1 MTLEFTQNRSNLVYT
16 AIVVLACAVFYILEW
31 VNGRDLM
38 PDLFVYY
45 SAAKEWMLG
54 GEPYGQAFGLSS
66 GYFKYSPLAML
77 AFVPLSFLSYKI
89 ASSLFYWLV
98 VVVFIELSLRLW
110 KHSKSL
116 YSSPSM
122 VWVLAVVGVIVS
134 GHLIRELHLG
144 NINLILL
151 FLCWL
156 VFKAIQADK
165 FSLAGLLLALVILFK
180 PHFVIL
186 LPLLLLRGQLKT
198 LLYCASAIII
208 GLFIPIIPE
217 GWSGNVVLLEQWF
230 ATMQTHNVALSESV
244 NTVYFQ
250 FARFGLPISETA
262 LVLMVL
268 ALTGGVFLWA
278 MIRNGRL
285 LQATSERRFYVEFF
299 VLIALIPNL
308 THTDTE
314 HFIWSLPIILLLVSF
329 VGSTVNGKIKML
341 ALALA
346 LFSFWL
352 NSPDLL
358 GKPAALWM
366 AGSGFLGLTNL
377 IVVTIALWIVDK
389 NPSPQAAIE

>member
-1 MTLEFTQNRSNLVYT
+1 MGIGRRGRNRVWPPHPRTPLGEYQPDP
-16 AIVVLACAVFYILEW
+16 AFFVLA
-31 VNGRDLM
+31 
-38 PDLFVYY
+38 
-45 SAAKEWMLG
+45 
-54 GEPYGQAFGLSS
+54 
-66 GYFKYSPLAML
+66 
-77 AFVPLSFLSYKI
+77 
-89 ASSLFYWLV
+89 
-98 VVVFIELSLRLW
+98 
-110 KHSKSL
+110 
-116 YSSPSM
+116 
-122 VWVLAVVGVIVS
+122 
-134 GHLIRELHLG
+134 
-144 NINLILL
+144 
-151 FLCWL
+151 